1 MTFQLNVAA
10 IAVAGQAAWKRAKP
24 IVVQDVVLLPL
35 AGFGIIL
42 LWWVVALG
50 NHGDA
55 HHLEAG
61 C

>member
-35 AGFGIIL
+35 AGFLGLFYCGGL
-42 LWWVVALG
+42 LPC
-50 NHGDA
+50 NHE
-55 HHLEAG
+55 LMPT
-61 C
+61 